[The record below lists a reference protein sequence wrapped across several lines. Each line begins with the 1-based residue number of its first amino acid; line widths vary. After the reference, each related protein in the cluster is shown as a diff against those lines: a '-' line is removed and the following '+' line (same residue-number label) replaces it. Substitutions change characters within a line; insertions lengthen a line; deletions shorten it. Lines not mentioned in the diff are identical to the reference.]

1 MSKRNDAGNPV
12 MQLNRRQQSV
22 VDTLDKNI
30 LLLAAAGT
38 GKTNAMACRIAHILS
53 RALAEP
59 EEILCLTFTNKAC
72 REMRSRLESIAGAA
86 ADRVIT
92 RTFHG
97 LCYDIVKAETKKHSD
112 LFADFTIFDEV
123 DCRSIL
129 REIFQQRG
137 ETWPVQTVQNLI
149 GMMKL
154 ARGEALLSGDRPS
167 AYAELLR
174 ELLEERPQEL
184 QKRCVDGTWR
194 YDEAM
199 YQGWRKYGARI
210 AALYDQRLHDVHGL
224 DFDDLLVEA
233 GRLLSRPEIAAYWAQ
248 RFRFIHIDEVQD
260 TSAFEYAVLEKL
272 FGASRLMLAGDFF
285 QTIYAWRGS
294 RPEIVL
300 GAYREKYHPTT
311 IVFRENYRSTQL
323 LLDASFGC
331 LQSLFPE
338 RVAAVYP
345 DGLEAESEETGAPVL
360 LKGALDFAEEAQW
373 IYDTIAQLP
382 VKDYAKIC
390 ILTRNNRYNKALSQQ
405 FRHLGRDVPAE
416 ERIPFMLIDDQKF
429 FRRQEIKDALAFL
442 RLLVSPHDVTSFMRI
457 LHRFGAGI
465 GPARIHRISS
475 PPYRAAG
482 IRLTDYLDPVARRT
496 GDPYSALLEAL
507 RAEQVV
513 VFDVEATGVDPTR
526 DEIIQIAGIRLDAEG
541 HVKKTFKRLLHP
553 ARPVGDS
560 VKVHKLTDAFLAAH
574 GENPVNALKEFCA
587 FVRGSMVVGHNV
599 TYDIGILQSQL
610 ARLGLPPA
618 DFLGFCDT
626 LDIYRRF
633 YPNLPDHR
641 LETIGAYCQVKHA
654 SSHDAMDDI
663 LATAEIL
670 LYAVKRNIAP
680 RAADRRQFMQEDL
693 PKFAGLAATMDGFR
707 EQVGIVRPWQ
717 LLGQIVVE
725 AGIDAYYRKRHEE
738 ERIENLRELFRQAR
752 DIDDPAIRPLDA
764 VCRFLRYTTLS
775 STELEALTKKTQIP
789 IITVHQA
796 KGTEFDDVFLAG
808 LQEGTFPG
816 FQAMQSGCLDE
827 EKRLFY
833 VAVTRARKRLFLSWS
848 QRVNSHY
855 QHMSP
860 FIHAIPA
867 RCLRNV

>member
-1 MSKRNDAGNPV
+1 MSGKENAGKPAI
-12 MQLNRRQQSV
+12 QLNIRQQEV
-22 VDTLDKNI
+22 VDTLDENV
-30 LLLAAAGT
+30 LLLAPAGT

-53 RALAEP
+53 LGLAGP

-72 REMRSRLESIAGAA
+72 REMRSRLEHFVGDE
-86 ADRVIT
+86 ADRVVT
-92 RTFHG
+92 RTFHA

-123 DCRSIL
+123 DCRSVL

-137 ETWPVQTVQNLI
+137 ENWPVQAAQNLI
-149 GMMKL
+149 SLMKL
-154 ARGEALLSGDRPS
+154 TCGNALLSGRQQAGYVEVLRGLQETS
-167 AYAELLR
+167 KAEL
-174 ELLEERPQEL
+174 
-184 QKRCVDGTWR
+184 KKHCVDGTWR
-194 YDEAM
+194 FDDAM
-199 YQGWRKYGARI
+199 YQNWLKDGAQI

-233 GRLLSRPEIAAYWAQ
+233 GRLLARPEIAAYWAR
-248 RFRFIHIDEVQD
+248 RFLFIHIDEVQD

-272 FGASRLMLAGDFF
+272 FGTSRLMFAGDFF

-294 RPEIVL
+294 RPEAVL
-300 GAYREKYHPTT
+300 GAYREKYHPKT
-311 IVFRENYRSTQL
+311 IVFRENYRSTKL

-331 LQSLFPE
+331 LESLFPE

-345 DGLEAESEETGAPVL
+345 DGLEAESQEPGAPIL
-360 LKGALDFAEEAQW
+360 LKGALDFSEEAQW

-382 VKDYAKIC
+382 TQDYAKIC

-405 FRHLGRDVPAE
+405 FRHLGRDVPIG
-416 ERIPFMLIDDQKF
+416 ERIPFMLIDDHKF
-429 FRRQEIKDALAFL
+429 FRRQEVKDALAFL
-442 RLLVSPHDVTSFMRI
+442 RLVVSPHDSTSLMRI
-457 LHRFGAGI
+457 LNRFGGGI
-465 GPARIHRISS
+465 GPALIHRISS
-475 PPYRAAG
+475 QTYRAAG
-482 IRLTDYLDPVARRT
+482 IRLTDYLDPVARQT

-507 RAEQVV
+507 RAENVV

-560 VKVHKLTDAFLAAH
+560 VKVHKLTDEFLAEH
-574 GENPVNALKEFCA
+574 GEPPETVLKDFCA

-618 DFLGFCDT
+618 DFLGFYDT
-626 LDIYRRF
+626 LDIFRRF
-633 YPNLPDHR
+633 YPNLPNHR
-641 LETIGAYCQVKHA
+641 LETIGAYCQVTHA

-670 LYAVKRNIAP
+670 LYAVKRNIVP
-680 RAADRRQFMQEDL
+680 RAGERRELMRADL
-693 PKFAGLAATMDGFR
+693 PKFAGLAAELDAFR
-707 EQVGIVRPWQ
+707 EQAGKVRPWQ
-717 LLGQIVVE
+717 LLGQIVVD
-725 AGIDAYYRKRHEE
+725 AGIDVYYRERHEE
-738 ERIENLRELFRQAR
+738 ARVENLRELFRQAR
-752 DIDDPAIRPLDA
+752 DLDDPAIRPLDA
-764 VCRFLRYTTLS
+764 VYRFLRYTTLS
-775 STELEALTKKTQIP
+775 STELDALTKKTQIP

-796 KGTEFDDVFLAG
+796 KGTEFDYVFLAG

-816 FQAMQSGCLDE
+816 FQAVQSGSLDE

-833 VAVTRARKRLFLSWS
+833 VAITRARKRLFLSWC
-848 QRVNSHY
+848 QRYNSHY
-855 QHMSP
+855 QHISP
-860 FIHAIPA
+860 FIHAIPS
-867 RCLRNV
+867 RYLRDV